1 MRDLARGKLVTE
13 NGNPPRQQTAA
24 TMTPPRVILGC
35 MTFGPEGTSNA
46 RVTTVDGTKE
56 MFATFK
62 SHGHSELD
70 TARSYN
76 DGKQESYTRQA
87 GGMKGGFQVATKV
100 HPGEGGNHKPAK
112 LREMFLT
119 SLSELGAESVELL
132 YLHAPD
138 RTVPIEETAEEM
150 NKLYKEGKF
159 KVFGISNFAAWEVAR
174 LVEICIAKGYVRPR
188 VYQAMYNALTRSLE
202 EELLPCCRHYGID
215 IVVYNPLAGGILSGR
230 YKSLDVPDA
239 GRFSNA
245 PGNKQAGENYRKRYF
260 NSIYLEALAKLEP
273 VLNRHNLTMVET
285 ALRWVVHHSKLRV
298 FDGDGI
304 IIGASSS
311 QQLEANLKDF
321 EKGKLPE
328 EVVEALG
335 DAWASVK
342 VVAPKYWR

>member
-1 MRDLARGKLVTE
+1 MRNLVRGKLVTE
-13 NGNPPRQQTAA
+13 NGNRPRQQTAA

-62 SHGHSELD
+62 SHGHGELD

-188 VYQAMYNALTRSLE
+188 VYQAM
-202 EELLPCCRHYGID
+202 
-215 IVVYNPLAGGILSGR
+215 
-230 YKSLDVPDA
+230 
-239 GRFSNA
+239 
-245 PGNKQAGENYRKRYF
+245 
-260 NSIYLEALAKLEP
+260 
-273 VLNRHNLTMVET
+273 
-285 ALRWVVHHSKLRV
+285 
-298 FDGDGI
+298 
-304 IIGASSS
+304 
-311 QQLEANLKDF
+311 
-321 EKGKLPE
+321 
-328 EVVEALG
+328 
-335 DAWASVK
+335 
-342 VVAPKYWR
+342 